1 MFAEAAYMNT
11 HRDIGEAYSAGC
23 SLLWM
28 LCVCAFRSAASAHEW
43 LHWLQVASSAGK
55 ENRRLLDWDQL
66 MLLQLKVNP
75 LSGDLAKSFQSSK
88 SKLSYWKNKVRWCIY
103 IRYCPSSVHV
113 KLSKFIS
120 ITIHPVSVHVKFN
133 KDTLVFQHLSTCC
146 LSCKCCALCHMLCVL
161 NKCCAVHDIRNFL
174 SHAGLNG
181 HITDVTI

>member
-1 MFAEAAYMNT
+1 
-11 HRDIGEAYSAGC
+11 
-23 SLLWM
+23 M
-28 LCVCAFRSAASAHEW
+28 LCLCVFRSGASAHEW

-133 KDTLVFQHLSTCC
+133 KDTLSTCC
-146 LSCKCCALCHMLCVL
+146 LSCKCCARYKKFLITRRSQWTHHCHCHNTANLIV
-161 NKCCAVHDIRNFL
+161 KVFISFL
-174 SHAGLNG
+174 WWY
-181 HITDVTI
+181 

>member
-28 LCVCAFRSAASAHEW
+28 LCVCVFRSAASAHEW

-75 LSGDLAKSFQSSK
+75 LSGDLAQSFQSSK
-88 SKLSYWKNKVRWCIY
+88 LKVKAFILEKQSEMVHLHPLLSIQCPCKAQQVY
-103 IRYCPSSVHV
+103 IHYYPSSQCPCKVQQGHTEYL
-113 KLSKFIS
+113 LSQ
-120 ITIHPVSVHVKFN
+120 
-133 KDTLVFQHLSTCC
+133 L
-146 LSCKCCALCHMLCVL
+146 
-161 NKCCAVHDIRNFL
+161 
-174 SHAGLNG
+174 
-181 HITDVTI
+181 

>member
-28 LCVCAFRSAASAHEW
+28 LCVCVFRSAASAHEW

-75 LSGDLAKSFQSSK
+75 LSGDLAQSFQSSK
-88 SKLSYWKNKVRWCIY
+88 LKVKAFILGKQSEMLHLHPLLAIQCPCNLHCKAQQVY
-103 IRYCPSSVHV
+103 IHYYPSSQCPCKVQQGHTEYL
-113 KLSKFIS
+113 LSQ
-120 ITIHPVSVHVKFN
+120 
-133 KDTLVFQHLSTCC
+133 L
-146 LSCKCCALCHMLCVL
+146 
-161 NKCCAVHDIRNFL
+161 
-174 SHAGLNG
+174 
-181 HITDVTI
+181 

>member
-1 MFAEAAYMNT
+1 MNT

-43 LHWLQVASSAGK
+43 LQWLQVASSAGK
-55 ENRRLLDWDQL
+55 ETRRLLDWDQL

-75 LSGDLAKSFQSSK
+75 LSGDLAQSFQSLKSK
-88 SKLSYWKNKVRWCIY
+88 SKLSYWENNVRWCIY

-120 ITIHPVSVHVKFN
+120 ITIHPVSVHVKFT
-133 KDTLVFQHLSTCC
+133 KDTLSTCC
-146 LSCKCCALCHMLCVL
+146 LSCKCCAFCHMLCVL

-181 HITDVTI
+181 HVTVTVII